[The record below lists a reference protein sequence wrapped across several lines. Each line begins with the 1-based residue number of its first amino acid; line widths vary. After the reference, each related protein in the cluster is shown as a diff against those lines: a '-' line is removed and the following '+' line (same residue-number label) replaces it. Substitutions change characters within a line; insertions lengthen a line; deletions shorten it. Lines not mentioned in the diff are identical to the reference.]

1 MSIIIF
7 LSLTCMPLMDVLITP
22 DINPQPHPQPAPFLV
37 VLGNVQD
44 GGSPHIGC
52 TKSCCAVLWGHP
64 DPKRKVTCLGLVDP
78 VNEQSFIFE
87 ATPDFPE
94 QLKALHRFTPF
105 QKDDIPNGI
114 FLTHAHI
121 GHYSGLMYL
130 GKEAFNSH
138 QTEVFVM
145 PKMQIFL
152 EKNGPWNQLINEKN
166 IEIQPLTNQ
175 VHHQINSLIK
185 VKPFLIPHRDEYSE
199 TVGYQIEGPNKTAL
213 FIPDIDKWHEWGEDI
228 THKIT
233 LVDYAF
239 IDGTFLDSDE
249 INHRDISEIPHPFI
263 SETMDLF
270 SSMPLKEKNKI
281 YFIHLNHT
289 NPGLDNHSE
298 QAKKIRNLGFHV
310 AHYLEEFP
318 L

>member
-166 IEIQPLTNQ
+166 IEIQPLTNH
-175 VHHQINSLIK
+175 VHHHIKSLIK

-213 FIPDIDKWHEWGEDI
+213 FIPDIDKWHEWEEDI
-228 THKIT
+228 TEKIT

-289 NPGLDNHSE
+289 NAGLDNHSE

>member
-1 MSIIIF
+1 MSVIIF
-7 LSLTCMPLMDVLITP
+7 LSLISMQLMDLLIQP
-22 DINPQPHPQPAPFLV
+22 EINPHQEEAPFLV

-52 TKSCCAVLWGHP
+52 AKSCCAVLWKDP
-64 DPKRKVTCLGLVDP
+64 DPQRKVTCLGLIDP
-78 VNEQSFIFE
+78 VNEQSFLFE

-94 QLKALHRFTPF
+94 QLKALRMLAPF
-105 QKDDIPNGI
+105 KNHDIPNGI
-114 FLTHAHI
+114 FITHAHM

-130 GKEAFNSH
+130 GKEAYNSH
-138 QTEVFVM
+138 QTAVFVM
-145 PKMQIFL
+145 PKMQFFL

-166 IEIQPLTNQ
+166 IEIQPLKNQ
-175 VHHQINSLIK
+175 IHHQINSLIK
-185 VKPFLIPHRDEYSE
+185 VKPFLVPHRDEYSE

-213 FIPDIDKWHEWGEDI
+213 FIPDIDKWHEWEKDI
-228 THKIT
+228 TQKIA

-239 IDGTFLDSDE
+239 IDGTFLESDE

-270 SSMPLKEKNKI
+270 SSMPLKERNKI
-281 YFIHLNHT
+281 HFIHLNHT
-289 NPGLDNHSE
+289 NTGLNIHSR
-298 QAKKIRNLGFHV
+298 QAQKIKKLGFHV
-310 AHYLEEFP
+310 AKYLEKFP

>member
-1 MSIIIF
+1 
-7 LSLTCMPLMDVLITP
+7 MPLIDFLIRSE
-22 DINPQPHPQPAPFLV
+22 INPHLEPVPFLV

-52 TKSCCAVLWGHP
+52 TKSCCAVLWEHP
-64 DPKRKVTCLGLVDP
+64 DPQRKVTCLGLVDP

-87 ATPDFPE
+87 ATPDLPE
-94 QLKALHRFTPF
+94 QLKALHMFAPF
-105 QKDDIPNGI
+105 QKDGIPNGI

-138 QTEVFVM
+138 QTKVFVM
-145 PKMQIFL
+145 PKMQFFL
-152 EKNGPWNQLINEKN
+152 EKNGPWNQLINEEN
-166 IEIQPLTNQ
+166 IKIQPLTNQ

-213 FIPDIDKWHEWGEDI
+213 FIPDIDKWHEWEEDI
-228 THKIT
+228 TEKIT

-289 NPGLDNHSE
+289 NAGLDNHSE

-310 AHYLEEFP
+310 ANYLEKFP

>member
-7 LSLTCMPLMDVLITP
+7 LSLICMPLMDFLIRP
-22 DINPQPHPQPAPFLV
+22 EINLPPQPTPFLV

-52 TKSCCAVLWGHP
+52 TKSCCAVLWKNP
-64 DPKRKVTCLGLVDP
+64 DSQRKVTCLGLVDP

-94 QLKALHRFTPF
+94 QLKALHMFASF
-105 QKDDIPNGI
+105 QKDDIPNGL

-130 GKEAFNSH
+130 GKEAFNSY
-138 QTEVFVM
+138 QTAVFVM
-145 PKMQIFL
+145 PKMQFFL
-152 EKNGPWNQLINEKN
+152 EKNGPWNQLINEEN
-166 IEIQPLTNQ
+166 IEIKPLTNQ
-175 VHHQINSLIK
+175 VHHPINSLIK

-199 TVGYQIEGPNKTAL
+199 TVGYQIEGPNKTAV
-213 FIPDIDKWHEWGEDI
+213 FIPDIDKWHEWEEDI
-228 THKIT
+228 TEKIT

-263 SETMDLF
+263 SETIDLF
-270 SSMPLKEKNKI
+270 SYMPLREKNKI

-289 NPGLDNHSE
+289 NASLNNYSK
-298 QAKKIRNLGFHV
+298 QAKKIRKLGFHV
-310 AHYLEEFP
+310 ANYLEKFP

>member
-22 DINPQPHPQPAPFLV
+22 DINPKPHPQPAPFLV

-94 QLKALHRFTPF
+94 QLKALRMFAPF
-105 QKDDIPNGI
+105 QKDGIPNGI

>member
-138 QTEVFVM
+138 QTKVFVM
-145 PKMQIFL
+145 PKMQFFL
-152 EKNGPWNQLINEKN
+152 EKNGPWNQLINEEN
-166 IEIQPLTNQ
+166 IKIQPLTNQ

-213 FIPDIDKWHEWGEDI
+213 FIPDIDKWHEWEEDI
-228 THKIT
+228 TEKIT

-289 NPGLDNHSE
+289 NAGLNNNSE
-298 QAKKIRNLGFHV
+298 QTKKIRNLGFHV
-310 AHYLEEFP
+310 ANYLEKFP

>member
-310 AHYLEEFP
+310 ANYLEKFP

>member
-22 DINPQPHPQPAPFLV
+22 DINPKPHPQPAPFLV

>member
-152 EKNGPWNQLINEKN
+152 EKNGPWDQLINEKN

-213 FIPDIDKWHEWGEDI
+213 FIPDIDKWHEWEEDI
-228 THKIT
+228 TQKIT

-289 NPGLDNHSE
+289 NPGLDNHSK

-310 AHYLEEFP
+310 AYYLEEFP

>member
-1 MSIIIF
+1 MSIIVF
-7 LSLTCMPLMDVLITP
+7 LSLTCMPLMDFLIRP
-22 DINPQPHPQPAPFLV
+22 NINPQLHPQPAPFLV

-52 TKSCCAVLWGHP
+52 TKSCCAVLWEHP
-64 DPKRKVTCLGLVDP
+64 DPKRKVTCMGLVDP

-152 EKNGPWNQLINEKN
+152 EKNGPWDQLINEKN

-175 VHHQINSLIK
+175 VYHQINSLIK

-213 FIPDIDKWHEWGEDI
+213 FIPDIDKWHEWEEDI
-228 THKIT
+228 TQKIT

-289 NPGLDNHSE
+289 NPSLDNHSK

>member
-1 MSIIIF
+1 
-7 LSLTCMPLMDVLITP
+7 MPLMDVLITP

>member
-239 IDGTFLDSDE
+239 IDGTFLDSYE

>member
-1 MSIIIF
+1 MSIIVF
-7 LSLTCMPLMDVLITP
+7 LSLTCMPLMDFLIRP
-22 DINPQPHPQPAPFLV
+22 NINPQLHPQPAPFLV

-52 TKSCCAVLWGHP
+52 TKSCCAVLWEHP

-152 EKNGPWNQLINEKN
+152 EKNGPWDQLINEKN

-175 VHHQINSLIK
+175 VYHQINSLIK

-213 FIPDIDKWHEWGEDI
+213 FIPDIDKWHEWEEDI
-228 THKIT
+228 TQKIT

-289 NPGLDNHSE
+289 NPGLDNHSK

>member
-7 LSLTCMPLMDVLITP
+7 LSLICRPLMDFLIRSE
-22 DINPQPHPQPAPFLV
+22 INLPLEPTPFLV

-52 TKSCCAVLWGHP
+52 AKSCCAVLWENP
-64 DPKRKVTCLGLVDP
+64 DPQRKVTCLGLVDP

-87 ATPDFPE
+87 ATPDLPE
-94 QLKALHRFTPF
+94 QLKALHMFAPF

-145 PKMQIFL
+145 PKMQFFL
-152 EKNGPWNQLINEKN
+152 EKNGPWNQLINEEN

-175 VHHQINSLIK
+175 VYHPINSLIK

-199 TVGYQIEGPNKTAL
+199 TVGYQIEGPNKTAI
-213 FIPDIDKWHEWGEDI
+213 FIPDIDKWHEWEEDI
-228 THKIT
+228 TEKIT

-239 IDGTFLDSDE
+239 IDGTFLDSGE

-289 NPGLDNHSE
+289 NAGLNNNSE
-298 QAKKIRNLGFHV
+298 QTKKIRNLGFHV
-310 AHYLEEFP
+310 ANYLEKFP

>member
-94 QLKALHRFTPF
+94 QLKALRMFAPF
-105 QKDDIPNGI
+105 QKDGIPNGI

>member
-152 EKNGPWNQLINEKN
+152 EKNGPWDQLINEKN

>member
-7 LSLTCMPLMDVLITP
+7 LSLICMPLIDFLIRSE
-22 DINPQPHPQPAPFLV
+22 INPHLEPVPFLV

-52 TKSCCAVLWGHP
+52 AKSCCAVLWEHP
-64 DPKRKVTCLGLVDP
+64 DPQRKVTCLGLVDP

-94 QLKALHRFTPF
+94 QLKALRMFAPF
-105 QKDDIPNGI
+105 QKDGIPNGI

-145 PKMQIFL
+145 PKMQFFL
-152 EKNGPWNQLINEKN
+152 EKNGPWNQLINEEN
-166 IEIQPLTNQ
+166 IKIQPLTNQ
-175 VHHQINSLIK
+175 LHHQINSLIK

-213 FIPDIDKWHEWGEDI
+213 FIPDIDKWHEWEEDI
-228 THKIT
+228 TEKIT

-289 NPGLDNHSE
+289 NAGLDNHSE

-310 AHYLEEFP
+310 ANYLEKFP

>member
-175 VHHQINSLIK
+175 VHHQINSPIK

>member
-7 LSLTCMPLMDVLITP
+7 LSFICMPLINFLIGPEINTP
-22 DINPQPHPQPAPFLV
+22 LQTTPFLV

-52 TKSCCAVLWGHP
+52 TKSCCAVLWENP
-64 DPKRKVTCLGLVDP
+64 DPQRKVTCLGLVDP

-94 QLKALHRFTPF
+94 QLKALHMFAPF
-105 QKDDIPNGI
+105 RKEDIPDGI

-138 QTEVFVM
+138 QTAVFVM
-145 PKMQIFL
+145 PKMQFFL
-152 EKNGPWNQLINEKN
+152 EKNGPWNQLINEEN

-175 VHHQINSLIK
+175 VHHTINALIK
-185 VKPFLIPHRDEYSE
+185 IKPFLIPHRDEYSE
-199 TVGYQIEGPNKTAL
+199 TVGYQIEGPNKTAI
-213 FIPDIDKWHEWGEDI
+213 FIPDIDKWHEWEEDI
-228 THKIT
+228 TEKIT

-239 IDGTFLDSDE
+239 IDGTFLDSNE

-289 NPGLDNHSE
+289 NAGLNNNSK

-310 AHYLEEFP
+310 ANYLEKFP

>member
-7 LSLTCMPLMDVLITP
+7 LSLICMPLIDFLIRSE
-22 DINPQPHPQPAPFLV
+22 INPHLEPVPFLV

-52 TKSCCAVLWGHP
+52 TKSCCAILWEHP
-64 DPKRKVTCLGLVDP
+64 DPQRKVTCLGLVDP

-105 QKDDIPNGI
+105 QKDEIPNGI

-145 PKMQIFL
+145 PKMQFFL
-152 EKNGPWNQLINEKN
+152 EKNGPWNQLINEEN
-166 IEIQPLTNQ
+166 IKIQPLTNQ
-175 VHHQINSLIK
+175 LHHQINSLIK

-213 FIPDIDKWHEWGEDI
+213 FIPDIDKWHEWEEDI
-228 THKIT
+228 TEKIT

-289 NPGLDNHSE
+289 NAGLDNHSE

-310 AHYLEEFP
+310 ANYLEKFP

>member
-1 MSIIIF
+1 
-7 LSLTCMPLMDVLITP
+7 
-22 DINPQPHPQPAPFLV
+22 
-37 VLGNVQD
+37 
-44 GGSPHIGC
+44 
-52 TKSCCAVLWGHP
+52 
-64 DPKRKVTCLGLVDP
+64 
-78 VNEQSFIFE
+78 
-87 ATPDFPE
+87 
-94 QLKALHRFTPF
+94 
-105 QKDDIPNGI
+105 
-114 FLTHAHI
+114 
-121 GHYSGLMYL
+121 MYL